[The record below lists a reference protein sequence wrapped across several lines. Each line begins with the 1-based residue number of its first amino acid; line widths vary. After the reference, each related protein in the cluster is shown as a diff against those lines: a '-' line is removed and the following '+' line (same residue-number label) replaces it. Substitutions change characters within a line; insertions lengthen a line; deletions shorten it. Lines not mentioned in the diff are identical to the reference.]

1 MKQFCIAFSWWLCK
15 TADYTETVAKTNESF
30 FPKAGKKESR
40 DKTELALACAWTR
53 DAEKGSVE
61 ACI

>member
-1 MKQFCIAFSWWLCK
+1 MAVQNCR
-15 TADYTETVAKTNESF
+15 DYTETVAKTNESF